1 MSVSLTETEEKICT
15 LLDQVARN
23 LQHQSI
29 TTVTLRFVGGWVR
42 DKLLGLECDDLDVAV
57 DSMTGYDFALAV
69 ENYLNSQHNDIDV
82 GESHRICKIAA
93 NPLKSKHLET
103 AHTRIHGMSIDFVN
117 LRSEEYAADSRI
129 PTMKFGT
136 PLEDALRRDITINA
150 LFFNIHTRQ
159 VEDPT
164 NMGLTDL
171 KDGIVRTPLEPSQT
185 FMDDPLRILRVIRFA
200 SRFNYSVH
208 QDIVPCVQ
216 AQAIQNALRS
226 KVSKE
231 RVGIEVDKMLKGP
244 NPVLSMELIQGFGIY
259 DVIFAPPTSASKKSV
274 VDASQ
279 AVNAARVLQWGLNE
293 CQHLL
298 PPTITPVSSA
308 HKRILHLFA
317 ALSPFHGLTFQDKAF
332 VSPSPKYIVLHSLKF
347 SSADSDMIIAL
358 TSRSRD
364 FHDLASNNKLRPL
377 DRKSLG
383 LGIRGLA
390 LRPLLGQWPLLALT
404 SLVMQMARH
413 QYELDASASSRKQL
427 IEDYGNLMRR
437 IQDLHLSDVHAIK
450 PILDGRQLSTL
461 LNVRPGP
468 AIAAVLASVLE
479 WQLEHEHGTPDACMA
494 WLRDKHGVGGPDGAS
509 HAPQTKKAQRADIC
523 SIQTPRSTYP
533 HPASSAQARD
543 DDTHRPRSPPTQ
555 TRSPTSMSATLTT
568 QPPAPWSLRSTPRRR
583 PTMPSPGPSTTSLSR
598 TQTWSSSSTSAPSR
612 QSRAHMVRP
621 RPRNPAVN
629 LTPPTSLAIVLTSC
643 TSAAYPGA
651 AYMDFTGITATVVQ
665 VQTDYLTQ
673 MEDHNRAASHALLQT
688 YGVRL
693 KKNNIACKAIA
704 MRGDPRDEIA
714 RKVSELNA
722 DVLVIGSRGLGPV
735 KRTFLGSVSDYLVHH
750 VHCAVLVVRDH
761 EDHGK
766 FSVKVTSPIPAARV
780 QTAPASVPSAK

>member
-461 LNVRPGP
+461 LNSEPTSVQSKHPAAHIRIQHHLHRHAMTTPTVPVPAHPDQIAHEHVRDIDHTTTRTVVVALDTSPSSDYAFTWAVDNFIKPDTDLVVLINVRP
-468 AIAAVLASVLE
+468 V
-479 WQLEHEHGTPDACMA
+479 
-494 WLRDKHGVGGPDGAS
+494 
-509 HAPQTKKAQRADIC
+509 
-523 SIQTPRSTYP
+523 
-533 HPASSAQARD
+533 
-543 DDTHRPRSPPTQ
+543 
-555 TRSPTSMSATLTT
+555 ATI
-568 QPPAPWSLRSTPRRR
+568 
-583 PTMPSPGPSTTSLSR
+583 PGP
-598 TQTWSSSSTSAPSR
+598 
-612 QSRAHMVRP
+612 
-621 RPRNPAVN
+621 
-629 LTPPTSLAIVLTSC
+629 
-643 TSAAYPGA
+643 YD
-651 AYMDFTGITATVVQ
+651 MDFTGITATVVQ